1 MTLLVRAAAAI
12 ATALVLAPP
21 VLPRGTSDAARYS
34 GPSVPGGLS
43 EGANAGVLSLRAPG
57 PTMILV
63 SAGAF
68 AMGSTGDEMVA
79 ALADCTKEMQGHL
92 CDARLFADEGPLRTV
107 SLSAYYLDRLEV
119 TVAEYGRCV
128 TASRCRPLP
137 LSQGGRRFDRPSY
150 PATLV
155 TWEEAR
161 EFCEFRGARLPTEA
175 EFERAARG
183 PLGRRFPWGDLYN
196 SRASNHGRYAWTS
209 ADASD
214 GFLELAPVGS
224 FPAGKTP
231 DGFMDLAGNVSEW
244 TADRYA
250 PEYDVLDVK
259 NPQGPSGSSASPAR
273 VVRGGGFDTAAPWLR
288 GAARIAAEPN
298 SRQPSTGFRCA
309 RTARTG
315 PSRAP
320 EPSAPEG

>member
-1 MTLLVRAAAAI
+1 MLFVPA
-12 ATALVLAPP
+12 
-21 VLPRGTSDAARYS
+21 GT
-34 GPSVPGGLS
+34 
-43 EGANAGVLSLRAPG
+43 
-57 PTMILV
+57 
-63 SAGAF
+63 F

-79 ALADCTKEMQGHL
+79 ALADCTKEMHGHL

-128 TASRCRPLP
+128 SASRCRPLP
-137 LSQGGRRFDRPSY
+137 FSEGGRRFDRPSY

-161 EFCEFRGARLPTEA
+161 EFCTFRGARLPTEA

-196 SRASNHGRYAWTS
+196 SHAANHGRLAWTS
-209 ADASD
+209 GDASD

-224 FPAGKTP
+224 FSAGKTP
-231 DGFMDLAGNVSEW
+231 DGFMDLAGNASEW
-244 TADRYA
+244 TSDRYA

-259 NPQGPSGSSASPAR
+259 DPQGPTGSNSTPAR
-273 VVRGGGFDTAAPWLR
+273 VLRGGGFDTAAPWLR
-288 GAARIAAEPN
+288 GAARTSAEP
-298 SRQPSTGFRCA
+298 STRQPSTGFRCA
-309 RTARTG
+309 RSARQ
-315 PSRAP
+315 P
-320 EPSAPEG
+320 ESPGG